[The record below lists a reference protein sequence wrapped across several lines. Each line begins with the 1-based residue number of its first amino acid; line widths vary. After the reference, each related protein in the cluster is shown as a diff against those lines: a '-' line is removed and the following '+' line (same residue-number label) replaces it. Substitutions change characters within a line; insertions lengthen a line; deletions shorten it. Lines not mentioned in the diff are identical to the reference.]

1 MLKFAIASEGITDQ
15 IVIENIL
22 CGYYK
27 DRNLKSEIGYVYPI
41 DKTQQKRV
49 EDEFSNWELL
59 LEHISTKR
67 FRKDVVNNRYM
78 IVQIDTDISE
88 HENFGVSKVNLSTKQ
103 LIEKV
108 IERLI
113 GQIDSKKEFYQNY
126 KEKIIFAISV
136 HSLECWLL
144 PIYESNKKEKTINC
158 EDKLKYAVS
167 NSSSKKI
174 QKLKTDKNYD
184 NYNDLSKIL
193 MKPKE
198 LIKIA
203 SKNSSFQIFIN
214 NLPKNI

>member
-88 HENFGVSKVNLSTKQ
+88 HENFGVSKVNLSTEQ

>member
-88 HENFGVSKVNLSTKQ
+88 HENFGVSKVNLSTEQ

-126 KEKIIFAISV
+126 KERIIFAISV
-136 HSLECWLL
+136 HSLECWIL
-144 PIYESNKKEKTINC
+144 PIYEINQKEKTINC

-167 NSSSKKI
+167 NSSSKRIK
-174 QKLKTDKNYD
+174 KLKTDKNYD
-184 NYNDLSKIL
+184 NYYDLSKIL

-214 NLPKNI
+214 SLPNEI

>member
-1 MLKFAIASEGITDQ
+1 MLKFAIASEGKTDQ

-22 CGYYK
+22 CGFYK
-27 DRNLKSEIGYVYPI
+27 DRNLKSEIERVYPL
-41 DKTQQKRV
+41 DKTQQRRV
-49 EDEFSNWELL
+49 EDEFTNWELL

-67 FRKDVVNNRYM
+67 FRKDVVNNKYM
-78 IVQIDTDISE
+78 IVQIDTDVSE
-88 HENFGVSKVNLSTKQ
+88 HENFWVSKVNLSTEQ

-113 GQIDSKKEFYQNY
+113 AKIDSKKEFYQNY
-126 KEKIIFAISV
+126 KERIIFAISV

-144 PIYESNKKEKTINC
+144 PIYESNKKDKTINC

-174 QKLKTDKNYD
+174 QKLKTDKNND
-184 NYNDLSKIL
+184 NYHDLSKIL
-193 MKPKE
+193 IKPKE

-203 SKNSSFQIFIN
+203 SKNISFQIFIN
-214 NLPKNI
+214 KLPIKI